1 MFGIDPALI
10 VAGVILLALVVYAVT
25 GGADFGGGV
34 WDLLARGPRARKQR
48 DVIIHAIGPVWEA
61 NHVWMIVVVVLMFV
75 AFPKG
80 FAAVMT
86 ALHIPIAIMLIGIT
100 LRGSAFVFRS
110 YGRDSDVDW
119 RRWSRVFAWSSTIT
133 PVFLGVVIGA
143 VTRGSITFDDEGRVQ
158 TDFVSDWLA
167 AFPFAV
173 GFMVLALFAFLAAT
187 YLTNETEDAEV
198 QDDFRARAIA
208 ASVAFGVTAA
218 VAGVLSRTEAPHLWH
233 VLAGNPVAIAMQV
246 VTAVVAAAAIG
257 ALWTRRFGVARMLAM
272 AQAVLV
278 ILAWGVSQD
287 GHILVGALTI
297 EDAAAPDAVLKPVI
311 VALGLGMMV
320 LIPSFAYLYRV
331 FKTSDARLPAE

>member
-143 VTRGSITFDDEGRVQ
+143 VTRGSITFDDEGMVQ

-167 AFPFAV
+167 PFPFAV

-233 VLAGNPVAIAMQV
+233 VLAGNPVAIVMQV

-257 ALWTRRFGVARMLAM
+257 ALWTRRFGVARVLAM

-331 FKTSDARLPAE
+331 FKAPDARLPAE